1 MDAMSERR
9 NRPRRQKEQSV
20 RRERRGPDRR
30 RGERR
35 HTQRVPAEIL
45 VEVETSGQ
53 RTYRRTANISMGG
66 IGFHAPIPFRLGS
79 VVSMTIR
86 PAGARQPIRVTGEV
100 IGVDESGRGNRV
112 KFLDLAGEGASAL
125 EEHLELYHA
134 PTRVGLAP
142 MPFDDGTERGF
153 RQVREGVLVLGVPGA
168 SREIRLRATDRV
180 IGRDPREA
188 DIVIDHPTVSR
199 RHAHVCLQNGRHLL
213 TDLSSTNGI
222 RFRGKPVRS
231 LVLRDG
237 MMFFIGQVEIQYLV
251 TRSV

>member
-1 MDAMSERR
+1 M
-9 NRPRRQKEQSV
+9 

-35 HTQRVPAEIL
+35 HSQRVPAEIL

-79 VVSMTIR
+79 TVSMTIR
-86 PAGARQPIRVTGEV
+86 PAGARDAIHVMGEV

-112 KFLDLAGEGASAL
+112 KFLSLAGEAARAL
-125 EEHLELYHA
+125 EDHLELYHA
-134 PTRVGLAP
+134 PTRVGMAP
-142 MPFDDGTERGF
+142 MPFDDGTEKGF
-153 RQVREGVLVLGVPGA
+153 RQVREGVLVVMGTGA
-168 SREIRLRATDRV
+168 PREIRLRATDRV

-213 TDLSSTNGI
+213 TDLSSTNGV

-237 MMFFIGQVEIQYLV
+237 MIFFVGQVEVQYLV
-251 TRSV
+251 SRSI